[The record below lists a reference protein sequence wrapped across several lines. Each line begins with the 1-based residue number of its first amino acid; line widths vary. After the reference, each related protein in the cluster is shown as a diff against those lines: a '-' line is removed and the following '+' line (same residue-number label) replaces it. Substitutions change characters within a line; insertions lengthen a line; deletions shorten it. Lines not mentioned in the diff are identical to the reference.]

1 METLNKWFFGVGWY
15 NMSKYYKLKMTKL
28 ILFYKQPIDGYQD
41 LIIHHLRFSFKKV
54 LLLMHPLL

>member
-15 NMSKYYKLKMTKL
+15 NMSKYYKLKITKL

-41 LIIHHLRFSFKKV
+41 LIIHH
-54 LLLMHPLL
+54 